1 MRDAR
6 YHRIVFNQYGQLS
19 LMVLTTA
26 IDCRNLL
33 SGCRDTTAGRR
44 FLAAVFVQVP
54 SPPRHRVLGFRYMQ
68 SRTRAHRTPTCDF
81 LRLPFLSL
89 DDLRAVTLLSPHL
102 DIHTLSTDG
111 HFHDITFL
119 Q

>member
-1 MRDAR
+1 MQGL
-6 YHRIVFNQYGQLS
+6 IG
-19 LMVLTTA
+19 
-26 IDCRNLL
+26 
-33 SGCRDTTAGRR
+33 TTAGWR

-54 SPPRHRVLGFRYMQ
+54 YSPPPHRVLGFRYMQ
-68 SRTRAHRTPTCDF
+68 SRTRVHRTPTCDY
-81 LRLPFLSL
+81 LRLPSLSL

-102 DIHTLSTDG
+102 DIHTLSSDG